1 MSGVCCK
8 YCKMH
13 IQFCWANLNKKDHLG
28 DLGRNGRTILKWIS
42 KKWDGIV
49 WTEFI

>member
-1 MSGVCCK
+1 MSGVCGK

-28 DLGRNGRTILKWIS
+28 DLGKEGGTILKMDL
-42 KKWDGIV
+42 KEMGWDCV
-49 WTEFI
+49 D